1 MAQSSGSD
9 SHFRKLVAPT
19 VITILCLNAF
29 LGWIAA
35 LIALTVLGVP
45 IPLWLRIAISVFV
58 LALAA
63 VSVWMLI
70 ERIQEVRSGEEDDLS
85 QY

>member
-1 MAQSSGSD
+1 MKTQQSET
-9 SHFRKLVAPT
+9 HFRKLIAP
-19 VITILCLNAF
+19 VIITILCLNTF
-29 LGWIAA
+29 LGWIVA
-35 LIALTVLGVP
+35 LIVLTVLGVP
-45 IPLWLRIAISVFV
+45 VPLWLRIVISVVV